1 MMNKEYFLIDICG
14 TIFNSNTTFDFLKF
28 YFSKKHWYKIL
39 IMIRKIK
46 ILIIINAIFMRL
58 FQIDLLRYW
67 ALTHLKG
74 YTKEQLSSMSDIFYK
89 EYLTKR
95 TNKEATEIIE
105 RMKRENKELI
115 LVSATLDCIAFAVS
129 KNMNIP
135 CVFSSKLAFKNNK
148 CLGRLQHDLL
158 TNKLNVLVDNK
169 INPPYWGIITDNY
182 SDMALIKKS
191 QHVFLI
197 QYSNK
202 KNYWKHLSDK
212 QNIETKLITI
222 YE

>member
-1 MMNKEYFLIDICG
+1 MNKEYFLIDICG

-95 TNKEATEIIE
+95 INKEATEIIE

-212 QNIETKLITI
+212 LNIETKLITI

>member
-1 MMNKEYFLIDICG
+1 MNKEYFLIDICG

-74 YTKEQLSSMSDIFYK
+74 YTKEQLSPMSDIFYK

-212 QNIETKLITI
+212 LNIETKLITI

>member
-158 TNKLNVLVDNK
+158 ANKPNVLVDNK

-212 QNIETKLITI
+212 LNIETKLITI

>member
-1 MMNKEYFLIDICG
+1 MNKEYFLIDICG

>member
-1 MMNKEYFLIDICG
+1 
-14 TIFNSNTTFDFLKF
+14 
-28 YFSKKHWYKIL
+28 
-39 IMIRKIK
+39 MIRKIK

-212 QNIETKLITI
+212 LNIETKLITI

>member
-212 QNIETKLITI
+212 LNIETKLITI

>member
-1 MMNKEYFLIDICG
+1 MNKEYFLIDICG

-46 ILIIINAIFMRL
+46 TLIIINAIFMRL

-158 TNKLNVLVDNK
+158 ANKPNVLVDNK

-212 QNIETKLITI
+212 LNIETKLITI

>member
-58 FQIDLLRYW
+58 FQIDLFRYW

-212 QNIETKLITI
+212 LNIETKLITI

>member
-1 MMNKEYFLIDICG
+1 MNKEYFLIDICG

-28 YFSKKHWYKIL
+28 YFSKKNWYKIL

-74 YTKEQLSSMSDIFYK
+74 YTKEQLCSMSDIFYK

-95 TNKEATEIIE
+95 TNIEATEIIE
-105 RMKRENKELI
+105 KMKRENKELI
-115 LVSATLDCIAFAVS
+115 LVSATLDCIACAVS

-148 CLGRLQHDLL
+148 CLGRLQQDLL
-158 TNKLNVLVDNK
+158 ANKLNALVDNK

-191 QHVFLI
+191 QHVFLV

-202 KNYWKHLSDK
+202 KNYWNHLSDK
-212 QNIETKLITI
+212 LNIETKLITI

>member
-1 MMNKEYFLIDICG
+1 MNKEYFLIDICG

-115 LVSATLDCIAFAVS
+115 LVSATLDCIASAVS

-158 TNKLNVLVDNK
+158 ANKPNVLVDNK

-212 QNIETKLITI
+212 LNIETKLITI

>member
-1 MMNKEYFLIDICG
+1 MTNNIFIIDICG
-14 TIFNSNTTFDFLKF
+14 TIFNSNTTFDFLK
-28 YFSKKHWYKIL
+28 YFFSEKPWYKVLTI
-39 IMIRKIK
+39 IRKTRF
-46 ILIIINAIFMRL
+46 LIIVNAIVMRL
-58 FQIDLLRYW
+58 SKIDLLRYW

-74 YTKEQLSSMSDIFYK
+74 YSKEQLNKMAEEFYNN
-89 EYLTKR
+89 YLINCINDETI
-95 TNKEATEIIE
+95 EIINRVKE
-105 RMKRENKELI
+105 ENKELI

>member
-1 MMNKEYFLIDICG
+1 MNKEYFLIDICG

-89 EYLTKR
+89 KYLTKR

-158 TNKLNVLVDNK
+158 ANKPNVLVDNK

-212 QNIETKLITI
+212 LNIETKLITI

>member
-1 MMNKEYFLIDICG
+1 MNKEYFLIDICG

-74 YTKEQLSSMSDIFYK
+74 YTKEQLNKMAEEFYNN
-89 EYLTKR
+89 YLINCINDETI
-95 TNKEATEIIE
+95 EIINRVKE
-105 RMKRENKELI
+105 ENKELI

-148 CLGRLQHDLL
+148 CLGRLQQDLL
-158 TNKLNVLVDNK
+158 ANKLSTLVDNK

-182 SDMALIKKS
+182 SDMALIKNS

-212 QNIETKLITI
+212 LNIETKLITI

>member
-1 MMNKEYFLIDICG
+1 MNKEYFLIDICG

-58 FQIDLLRYW
+58 VQIDLLRYW

-212 QNIETKLITI
+212 LNIETKLITI

>member
-1 MMNKEYFLIDICG
+1 MNKEYFLIDICG

-158 TNKLNVLVDNK
+158 ANKPNVLVDNK

-212 QNIETKLITI
+212 LNIETKLITI

>member
-1 MMNKEYFLIDICG
+1 MNKEYFLIDICG

-58 FQIDLLRYW
+58 FQIDLFRYW

-212 QNIETKLITI
+212 LNIETKLITI

>member
-1 MMNKEYFLIDICG
+1 MNKEYFLIDICG

-212 QNIETKLITI
+212 LNIETKLITI

>member
-191 QHVFLI
+191 QHV
-197 QYSNK
+197 YSNK

-212 QNIETKLITI
+212 LNIETKLITI

>member
-1 MMNKEYFLIDICG
+1 MNKEYFLIDICG

-158 TNKLNVLVDNK
+158 ANKPNVLVDNK

-202 KNYWKHLSDK
+202 KNYWNHLSDK
-212 QNIETKLITI
+212 LNIETKLITI